1 MEFSIFRLEIRGI
14 LFGIAVL
21 CYIVYCIKKRK
32 FLFALFF
39 KKKSVVEQ
47 YKYNGRN
54 DIKLLRGANLMLL
67 ITVIF
72 ILVYIMKII
81 FEMPYIINK
90 EYFYIKGYTSEQSH
104 GGADVS
110 HERRSIFVKDEDTG
124 KVFEITVF
132 SEYIDE
138 NDFLEV
144 EFLPHTK
151 YGAIISREKSRWLG

>member
-1 MEFSIFRLEIRGI
+1 MLYS
-14 LFGIAVL
+14 VL
-21 CYIVYCIKKRK
+21 YKKRK
-32 FLFALFF
+32 FLFAVFF
-39 KKKSVVEQ
+39 KKKSVVAQ
-47 YKYNGRN
+47 YKYNCRN
-54 DIKLLRGANLMLL
+54 DIKLLRGAYLMLL

-72 ILVYIMKII
+72 ILEYIMKII
-81 FEMPYIINK
+81 FDIPYIINK
-90 EYFYIKGYTSEQSH
+90 EYFYIKGYTIEQSH

-151 YGAIISREKSRWLG
+151 YGAIISREKSR

>member
-1 MEFSIFRLEIRGI
+1 
-14 LFGIAVL
+14 
-21 CYIVYCIKKRK
+21 
-32 FLFALFF
+32 
-39 KKKSVVEQ
+39 
-47 YKYNGRN
+47 
-54 DIKLLRGANLMLL
+54 MLL

-81 FEMPYIINK
+81 FDIPYIINK
-90 EYFYIKGYTSEQSH
+90 EYFYIKGYTIEQSH

-138 NDFLEV
+138 NDLYTVANDFLEV

-151 YGAIISREKSRWLG
+151 YGAIISREKSR

>member
-1 MEFSIFRLEIRGI
+1 MLYS
-14 LFGIAVL
+14 VL
-21 CYIVYCIKKRK
+21 YKKRK
-32 FLFALFF
+32 LLFALFF

-81 FEMPYIINK
+81 FDIPYIINK
-90 EYFYIKGYTSEQSH
+90 EYFYIKGYTIEQSH

-151 YGAIISREKSRWLG
+151 YGAIISREKSR

>member
-1 MEFSIFRLEIRGI
+1 MLYS
-14 LFGIAVL
+14 VL
-21 CYIVYCIKKRK
+21 YKKKK

-39 KKKSVVEQ
+39 KKKSFVEQ

-81 FEMPYIINK
+81 FDIPYIINK
-90 EYFYIKGYTSEQSH
+90 EYFYIKGYTIEQSH

-151 YGAIISREKSRWLG
+151 YGAIISREKSR

>member
-1 MEFSIFRLEIRGI
+1 MLYS
-14 LFGIAVL
+14 VL
-21 CYIVYCIKKRK
+21 YKKRK

-81 FEMPYIINK
+81 FDIPYIINK
-90 EYFYIKGYTSEQSH
+90 EYFYIKGYTIEQSN
-104 GGADVS
+104 GGEDVS

>member
-1 MEFSIFRLEIRGI
+1 MLYS
-14 LFGIAVL
+14 VL
-21 CYIVYCIKKRK
+21 YKKRK
-32 FLFALFF
+32 FLFALFLR
-39 KKKSVVEQ
+39 KKSFVEQ

-81 FEMPYIINK
+81 FDIPYIINK
-90 EYFYIKGYTSEQSH
+90 EYFYIKGYTIEQSH

-151 YGAIISREKSRWLG
+151 YGAIISREKSR